1 MSRLFGL
8 QIEPNAQSAFQH
20 DYWEEFTK
28 VNDAFAH
35 DSHPHVNIVR
45 PSNNKKRANKKADTA
60 GKSEDDGTGSGT
72 KSERFKRYVL
82 GKAETAR
89 GLVFKTSS
97 NKKSANSDETELDE
111 SSKYAGGGTGEK
123 PVDLHLHNT
132 NIYPNLSEKDDVNG
146 GEQRNPRSGE
156 NEISS
161 VDNDVSTI
169 ELQESEEEE
178 ERFISVAVQ
187 TEMSYLRDVEDP
199 VSSIFHLHVIE
210 YHKIK

>member
-28 VNDAFAH
+28 VNDAFTH
-35 DSHPHVNIVR
+35 DSHPSVNIVR
-45 PSNNKKRANKKADTA
+45 PSNNKKRANKKAEATA
-60 GKSEDDGTGSGT
+60 GKSEDGGSGT
-72 KSERFKRYVL
+72 RSERFKRYL
-82 GKAETAR
+82 QDKAETAR
-89 GLVFKTSS
+89 GLVFKPS
-97 NKKSANSDETELDE
+97 NKKSANSDETELAE
-111 SSKYAGGGTGEK
+111 SSKYAGSGTGEK
-123 PVDLHLHNT
+123 PFDIHLHNS
-132 NIYPNLSEKDDVNG
+132 NLYPNLSEKDDVSG
-146 GEQRNPRSGE
+146 GEQRNLKSGE

-169 ELQESEEEE
+169 ELEESEEE

-199 VSSIFHLHVIE
+199 VSTNCMNANFYTNALNGQD
-210 YHKIK
+210 